1 VSRRPL
7 AWVVSLAA
15 VTSAFAIHAR
25 AETKARTFA
34 GSLQLDYLAVPT
46 ESPARRFTLDGATV
60 ELSLKL
66 SVDVSDNIS
75 TSVKVC
81 FACHGFEAGLAF
93 VDLRAADELHLRVG
107 RMTPAFGAFPL
118 RHDPANHRTSDKP
131 LPYDMGRMVRRDAW
145 NEGILPAPWVDN
157 GVELGGT
164 HFFEHGQLD
173 YAIYAMSGPK
183 GNADAADFDFTQSRS
198 GEQYYV
204 DNNSQPIVGGRLAGS
219 MELRGHGTLAL
230 GGSVMAGTYDPD
242 GKLAFYI
249 AGIDAAVDLHWLVVR
264 GEYLV
269 RRTEMA
275 LGSDPATRFKFGP
288 GADGRFSDFF
298 VKDGFYVEAELP
310 IDHVELL
317 ARWDGMRRIGNVLAT
332 SQLDS
337 DSSLLRYTGGLAVRF
352 GTLRVKGSVELYDFS
367 ELGNEVALH
376 LGMATPF

>member
-7 AWVVSLAA
+7 AWVVALAA
-15 VTSAFAIHAR
+15 VTSVFAIHAR

-131 LPYDMGRMVRRDAW
+131 LPYDMGRMVHRDAW
-145 NEGILPAPWVDN
+145 NEGILPTPWVDN

-164 HFFEHGQLD
+164 HFLEHGQLD

-242 GKLAFYI
+242 AKLAFYI

-298 VKDGFYVEAELP
+298 VKDGFYIEAELP
-310 IDHVELL
+310 VDRVELL

-337 DSSLLRYTGGLAVRF
+337 DTSLLRYTGGVAVRF

-367 ELGNEVALH
+367 ELGSEVALH